1 MEGEVNKCLKL
12 IRNLFDS
19 VPGQAIRDFY
29 NYRDVINT
37 VLDYPRSQVNDDKK
51 IYKCMC
57 E

>member
-19 VPGQAIRDFY
+19 VPGQTIRDFY